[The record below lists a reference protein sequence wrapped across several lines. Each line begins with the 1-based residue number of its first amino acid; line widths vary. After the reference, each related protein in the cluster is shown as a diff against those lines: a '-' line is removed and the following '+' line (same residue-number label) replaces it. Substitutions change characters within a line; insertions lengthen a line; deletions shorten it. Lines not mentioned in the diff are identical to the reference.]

1 MKIIN
6 DTLYL
11 EFSEMVEVGVSDNY
25 LKKAKSTGTNCWT
38 FINDPSDN
46 RKVLIE
52 YESLR
57 VNYKKLIQE
66 RYGDPY
72 DYVAKTPIR
81 NLVKPDFKAE
91 EFYLQYRYDGDKAL
105 PIEHRKKY
113 SLAAAWLNT
122 LININEH
129 KKVLKRDL
137 NISLGQ
143 FWEHVESIITTDK
156 IELPGSYRRLRS
168 KMDEYK
174 DRGYESLIDWRFGNK
189 LSAKI
194 GKSEEGL
201 FDPEL
206 ADKQKAFILKAASMH
221 NNFDAMQ
228 ITRAVN
234 MVFEK
239 QNWPTISHTTVYNL
253 CKENSHLTMPGR
265 RGKREYNNIVAMQ
278 NKRKAPHFPMQY
290 YTLDGWTVE
299 LLYQDETGYNNRLV
313 VCVVLDACGK
323 YPVGYAIG
331 DRENT
336 DLIRLANQN
345 AAKHVEELFGGA
357 YRPRQLQSD
366 HYGLKSLTPFYGA
379 MAYLVTPAAVGN
391 SKSKIIE
398 PYFMYLNKTY
408 CQPFPFWSGFGIKGN
423 QDNQVNIE
431 YLDKIKHSFPDRAGV
446 EKIIHMIMRREREIK
461 QEEYLAKWNLLPVE
475 ERLIIQKE
483 DALMIYGKPTGFTNS
498 ITGQGLLPTIN
509 GTKYTYDSFDP
520 AFRALRHL
528 PFKVIYDEADLSQ
541 VLVMTEDNKHRFLL
555 DQKRELPMAVHD
567 MVPEDH
573 QYLSQVRNFNK
584 ARAQEVMDTYAKN
597 NALVDEVMK
606 TLPLNLNEYDESALK
621 LMFTYSGQQKE
632 RLQDAKGLKKVKQVA
647 DKRKIKEEANEAAN
661 WQQMQQ
667 SYLQSKTDFN
677 QYLD

>member
-1 MKIIN
+1 MKIIAEK
-6 DTLYL
+6 LYL
-11 EFSEMVEVGVSDNY
+11 EFSEMVQAGVQENTIR
-25 LKKAKSTGTNCWT
+25 LAKHRNSSSWN
-38 FINDPSDN
+38 IIDDPADK

-52 YESLR
+52 YEALR
-57 VNYKKLIQE
+57 LNYKKDVQA

-72 DYVAKTPIR
+72 DYVAKDPIR
-81 NLVKPDFKAE
+81 KLVKPDFKAE
-91 EFYLQYRYDGDKAL
+91 EFFLQYRYDDNKVL
-105 PIEHRKKY
+105 PIDHRKKY
-113 SLAAAWLNT
+113 TTAASWLNM
-122 LININEH
+122 LLAM
-129 KKVLKRDL
+129 KKDKKFIKKELML
-137 NISLGQ
+137 SLEKFYQ
-143 FWEHVESIITTDK
+143 HVESIIETDK
-156 IELPGSYRRLRS
+156 IDLPGSSRRLRA

-174 DRGYESLIDWRFGNK
+174 NNGYESLIDWRFGNK

-194 GKSEEGL
+194 GKGEDG

-206 ADKQKAFILKAASMH
+206 ADKQRAFILKAASMH

-234 MVFEK
+234 LVFEK
-239 QNWPTISHTTVYNL
+239 QGWPCISHGTVYNL

-265 RGKREYNNIVAMQ
+265 RGKREYNNRIAMQ
-278 NKRKAPHFPMQY
+278 NKRKAPQFPMQY

-331 DRENT
+331 DRESV
-336 DLIRLANQN
+336 DLIKMANRN
-345 AAKHVEELFGGA
+345 AAQHVEELFGGA
-357 YRPRQLQSD
+357 YRPRQIQSD

-391 SKSKIIE
+391 AKSKIIE
-398 PYFMYLNKTY
+398 PYFMYLNKNY
-408 CQPFPFWSGFGIKGN
+408 CQPFPFWSGFGVTGD
-423 QDNQVNIE
+423 QDNQPNIE

-446 EKIIHMIMRREREIK
+446 EKIIHMIIRREREIK
-461 QEEYLAKWNLLPVE
+461 QEEYLSKWNLLPVE
-475 ERLIIQKE
+475 ERLTIQKE
-483 DALMIYGKPTGFTNS
+483 DALMIYGRPTGYTNA

-528 PFKVIYDEADLSQ
+528 PFKVIYDETDLSQ
-541 VLVMTEDNKHRFLL
+541 VLVMTEDNKHKFVL

-573 QYLSQVRNFNK
+573 QYLSQVKDFNK
-584 ARAQEVMDTYAKN
+584 ARVQEVMDTYAKN
-597 NALVDEVMK
+597 DALVDDVMK
-606 TLPLNLNEYDESALK
+606 TLPLNLNDYDEAALK
-621 LMFTYSGQQKE
+621 LMFTYSGQQKN
-632 RLQDAKGLKKVKQVA
+632 RLQDAKGLKKVQAIEEKRIKKEAVQVE
-647 DKRKIKEEANEAAN
+647 DN

-667 SYLQSKTDFN
+667 NYLQSKTDFN